1 MKKTM
6 LTLTLLGVALGGAPW
21 VLADDKG
28 ERKEWNFLGYGRDVD
43 PALSATYKEECG
55 SCHFAYQPGLL
66 PEQSWKGIMTGL
78 NDHFG
83 DNAELEQPVLD
94 QISQYLAANAADR
107 RGTGRSPGI
116 AKSLAA
122 KEAPLRI
129 TETAYFRRKH
139 DEVPLRMV
147 KDNPK
152 VGSFSQCQACHTKA
166 DSGSYDENQ
175 VRIPGFGRWD
185 D

>member
-6 LTLTLLGVALGGAPW
+6 LTLTLLGIALGGAPW

-28 ERKEWNFLGYGRDVD
+28 ERNFLGYGRDVD

-94 QISQYLAANAADR
+94 QISQYLTANAADR
-107 RGTGRSPGI
+107 TKTGRSPGI

-122 KEAPLRI
+122 KEASLRI

-166 DSGSYDENQ
+166 DTGSYDENQ